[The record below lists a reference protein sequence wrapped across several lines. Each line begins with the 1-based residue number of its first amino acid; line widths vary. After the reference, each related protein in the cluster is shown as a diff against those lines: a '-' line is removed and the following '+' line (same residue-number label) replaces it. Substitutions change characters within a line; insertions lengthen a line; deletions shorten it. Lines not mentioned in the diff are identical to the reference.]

1 MAFLRKLIRFAYWI
15 MLFAAAFQIP
25 INTCPCVTQA
35 GAGRRVALFSAV
47 ITALEL
53 AEEGAVRLTH
63 TLVQVTYRNAGRRPG
78 AGGAC
83 A

>member
-15 MLFAAAFQIP
+15 MLFAAASQIP

-35 GAGRRVALFSAV
+35 GAGRRAALFSAV

-53 AEEGAVRLTH
+53 AEEGAEINVPARKSICQIDAHLGTGN
-63 TLVQVTYRNAGRRPG
+63 LP
-78 AGGAC
+78 
-83 A
+83 